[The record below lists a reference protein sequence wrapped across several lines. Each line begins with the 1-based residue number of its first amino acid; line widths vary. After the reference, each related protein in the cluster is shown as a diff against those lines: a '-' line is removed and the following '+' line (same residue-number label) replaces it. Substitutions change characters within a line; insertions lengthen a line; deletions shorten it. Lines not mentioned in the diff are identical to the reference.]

1 MYSIAVTNHH
11 IVCGTYENL
20 IHVRAAGFD
29 ACGGLGLGE
38 RGEETGGW
46 SDMAHPEHGCAAP
59 ALEVSTSVICE
70 PCCPPAGLGHRD
82 KGTSPHADRPRGH
95 GLRPRCHLYA
105 GSNQS
110 LQCVV

>member
-38 RGEETGGW
+38 MGKEMGRW
-46 SDMAHPEHGCAAP
+46 SDTAHPEHGCAAP
-59 ALEVSTSVICE
+59 VLEVSTTRRWW
-70 PCCPPAGLGHRD
+70 PA
-82 KGTSPHADRPRGH
+82 A
-95 GLRPRCHLYA
+95 
-105 GSNQS
+105 
-110 LQCVV
+110 QCGP